1 MYDDLTP
8 GRNDLDQNQALES
21 SEIYVISRT
30 WVTTFRDHAKKVINE
45 LIKKSP
51 GESCGG
57 IDLID
62 LRAVTASN
70 ESSSFFNGEN
80 PTSRISCER
89 LLVLSLLCVSCQ

>member
-1 MYDDLTP
+1 M
-8 GRNDLDQNQALES
+8 DQNQVLAS

-30 WVTTFRDHAKKVINE
+30 WVTSFRRYAEKLVNE

-51 GESCGG
+51 DESCGG

-80 PTSRISCER
+80 PTSRISCEH
-89 LLVLSLLCVSCQ
+89 LLVPSLLCVS

>member
-1 MYDDLTP
+1 
-8 GRNDLDQNQALES
+8 LDQNQILDS

-30 WVTTFRDHAKKVINE
+30 WVTTFRKYAEKLVNE

-62 LRAVTASN
+62 LRAVSASN
-70 ESSSFFNGEN
+70 ETLSFFNGEN
-80 PTSRISCER
+80 PTSKISCEH
-89 LLVLSLLCVSCQ
+89 SLFYLCCASVTND